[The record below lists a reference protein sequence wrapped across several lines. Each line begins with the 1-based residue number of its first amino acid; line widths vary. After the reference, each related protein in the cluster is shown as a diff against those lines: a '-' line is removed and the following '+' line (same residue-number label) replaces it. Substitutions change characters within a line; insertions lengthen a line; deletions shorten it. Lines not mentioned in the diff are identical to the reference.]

1 MTRRTL
7 LLLLLFA
14 IGQSCVFLPNTRGQQ
29 APPANTEKPKPQSG
43 VDPAL
48 LEPVSPDETLTVT
61 TSLVSVPV
69 QVMDR
74 NGRFVV
80 NLQQDDFRLYEDGVP
95 QQIAFFNSIEAPFTV
110 VLLIDTSYSTRP
122 YKKEIRKAAVSFL
135 DQLRPQ
141 DMIMVV
147 AFDASLRVITKKTKN
162 RYELRKA
169 LENLSWI
176 TSGTLLYGSVELL
189 LTRFFN
195 RIQGRKALVMLTDGY
210 DADAR
215 ANQELIKD
223 LTQNGGTVNLSGFPP
238 CDYIPCVT
246 AEQGLYRAEEADTMI
261 YSIQFSKFFAGDC
274 QNIPKEDKGE
284 TKWNCRAQY
293 YLKGLADKTGGR
305 FFHAADPKEF
315 EPLFTSIAQEL
326 RYQYNLAYYPPND
339 STRERR
345 TIKVTV
351 KRENIAVRAR
361 QSYIPKPRKN

>member
-14 IGQSCVFLPNTRGQQ
+14 VGQSCVFLPNTRGQQ

-48 LEPVSPDETLTVT
+48 LEPASPDETLTVT
-61 TSLVSVPV
+61 TSLVNVPV

-74 NGRFVV
+74 DGRFVV
-80 NLQQDDFRLYEDGVP
+80 NLQQDDFRLFENDVP
-95 QQIAFFNSIEAPFTV
+95 QQIAFFNSVETPFTV
-110 VLLIDTSYSTRP
+110 VLLIDTSASTRP
-122 YKKEIRKAAVSFL
+122 YQKEIRKAAVSFL

-141 DMIMVV
+141 DIVMVV
-147 AFDASLRVITKKTKN
+147 AFDGSLRVISKKPKD
-162 RYELRKA
+162 RQELRKA
-169 LENLSWI
+169 VDHLSWI
-176 TSGTLLYGSVELL
+176 GSGTLLYGSVELL

-195 RIQGRKALVMLTDGY
+195 RIRGRKALVVLTDGY

-223 LTQNGGTVNLSGFPP
+223 LTQNGGTVSLNGFPP
-238 CDYIPCVT
+238 CDLIPCVT
-246 AEQGLYRAEEADTMI
+246 AEQGLHHAEEADAMI
-261 YSIQFSKFFAGDC
+261 YSIQFSKLFVDDC

-284 TKWNCRAQY
+284 IKWNCVAQN

-305 FFHAADPKEF
+305 FFHASDPNEF
-315 EPLFTSIAQEL
+315 ESLFTSIAQEL

-339 STRERR
+339 LTRERR
-345 TIKVTV
+345 AIKVTV
-351 KRENIAVRAR
+351 SRENVAVRAR
-361 QSYIPKPRKN
+361 KSYIPKAK